1 MPSIKIKKLYRD
13 TRNGRISGVCAG
25 LADYFGV
32 SAGGIRIAAIIAF
45 LITGLVPTAIL
56 YVLLAM
62 VLDPKPRA
70 SYY

>member
-1 MPSIKIKKLYRD
+1 MAKFKVKKLYRD
-13 TRNGRISGVCAG
+13 TKNGRISGVCAG

-45 LITGLVPTAIL
+45 LITGLFPTAIL
-56 YVLLAM
+56 YILLGMA
-62 VLDPKPRA
+62 LDPKPRA

>member
-1 MPSIKIKKLYRD
+1 VPSIKIKKLYRD